1 MIRLGWWLA
10 SLLALAGIGL
20 PSLGSAQDLTVEQ
33 FFLPGTNTSGFRVH
47 ASSTEMALTLAGPIR
62 STGGYK
68 SYIQYSH
75 AEQVV
80 RGASNVAMPIAGT
93 SLGSGSSTGP
103 RILGVVRQRMA
114 TTGSI
119 IGIAIASS
127 AALTY
132 GAAHVEATI
141 TNIAAGQV
149 NRTEFLA
156 VIGGGLTNTQFA
168 TTTRARGRHPFGT
181 GDAVGCNVNVQVDG
195 VRPLT
200 AELLCTLIVEH

>member
-1 MIRLGWWLA
+1 MTRRGWWLA
-10 SLLALAGIGL
+10 SLLLLAGLGL
-20 PSLGSAQDLTVEQ
+20 PAFGSAQDLTVEQ

-47 ASSTEMALTLAGPIR
+47 ASSTEMALTLLGPIR
-62 STGGYK
+62 GTGGYK

-75 AEQVV
+75 AEQIV
-80 RGASNVAMPIAGT
+80 RSATNVAMPIAGT
-93 SLGSGSSTGP
+93 SMGSGSSP
-103 RILGVVRQRMA
+103 LVVGVVRHRMA

-127 AALTY
+127 AAMTY

-141 TNIAAGQV
+141 TNIATGQV
-149 NRTEFLA
+149 NRTEFRA

-168 TTTRARGRHPFGT
+168 TTTRARGSHPFGT
-181 GDAVGCNVNVQVDG
+181 GDAIGCNVNVEVI
-195 VRPLT
+195 VLPMT